1 MINLLIFVRI
11 EVMEKV
17 SIIIPVYNVEE
28 YLPRCLESCIAQT
41 YRNIEILVVN
51 DGSKDQSLQIIQ
63 SFQEKD
69 PRVILIDKEN
79 QGLYRARISGV
90 QKASGRFLFFWMEMT
105 IYHLMP

>member
-1 MINLLIFVRI
+1 
-11 EVMEKV
+11 MEKV

-90 QKASGRFLFFWMEMT
+90 QKASGRFLFFLDGDD
-105 IYHLMP
+105 YLPLMP

>member
-1 MINLLIFVRI
+1 
-11 EVMEKV
+11 MEKV

-79 QGLYRARISGV
+79 QGLYRARILVFKKPLDVSC
-90 QKASGRFLFFWMEMT
+90 SFWMEMT

>member
-1 MINLLIFVRI
+1 
-11 EVMEKV
+11 MEKV

-79 QGLYRARISGV
+79 QG
-90 QKASGRFLFFWMEMT
+90 FLVFKKPLDVSCSFWMEMT

>member
-1 MINLLIFVRI
+1 
-11 EVMEKV
+11 MEKV

-69 PRVILIDKEN
+69 PRVIRKT
-79 QGLYRARISGV
+79 
-90 QKASGRFLFFWMEMT
+90 KAYIELGFLVFKKPLDVSCSFWMEMT